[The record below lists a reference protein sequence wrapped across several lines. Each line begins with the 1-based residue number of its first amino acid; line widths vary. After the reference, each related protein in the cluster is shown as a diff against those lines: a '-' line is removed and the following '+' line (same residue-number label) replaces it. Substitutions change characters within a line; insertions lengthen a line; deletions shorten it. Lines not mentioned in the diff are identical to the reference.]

1 VIDQPAAPPSTPAGT
16 LPAGRTVI
24 GDPAVA
30 KIAAIAARAVPGVH
44 MLGPGAG
51 RALGAIRDAVGG
63 NDLSHGVKVEVGQTQ
78 LAVDVSL
85 VAEYGFALDTLAD
98 TVRAAVHESL
108 TDLVGLEVVEVNVEI
123 LDVHLPQPA
132 DVRSAEAGSPVPRLT
147 GPLPGDRIRS
157 AGSSSTTPVE

>member
-1 VIDQPAAPPSTPAGT
+1 VIDQPAVPPSPSAGA

-24 GDPAVA
+24 GDPAAA

-44 MLGPGAG
+44 SLGPGAG

-85 VAEYGFALDTLAD
+85 VAEYGFALGTLAD
-98 TVRAAVHESL
+98 TVRAAVHEAL

-132 DVRSAEAGSPVPRLT
+132 DARSPEVGSPAPRLT
-147 GPLPGDRIRS
+147 ESVPGGRVRS
-157 AGSSSTTPVE
+157 AGSSSIPPVE